1 MIVVV
6 TLMEVIG
13 IFIFLVMLG
22 FAFYLG
28 VAQYLRE
35 RKCKHDKGVRES
47 QACEALC
54 VVCGKN
60 LGFIG
65 TWREKN
71 IKGKSDA
78 ENGRDAE

>member
-6 TLMEVIG
+6 TLMEILG
-13 IFIFLVMLG
+13 IFIFLVMLSVLI
-22 FAFYLG
+22 YYSI
-28 VAQYLRE
+28 VEYLRE
-35 RKCKHDKGVRES
+35 RKCKHDKGVRET

-71 IKGKSDA
+71 IKGTNDGKNAGDSK
-78 ENGRDAE
+78 